1 MKKYAKTS
9 MPFCEKY
16 IKFKPK
22 PGRWCSLQP
31 GAIATTGKRAIKN
44 SGEVKNSLK
53 KPTKV
58 YIGRKVA
65 RNYRYTVEIHHNEI
79 ALWLN
84 MVGKSAFFNKND
96 PKIEQKSVL
105 LGIFFVWN

>member
-22 PGRWCSLQP
+22 SGRWCSLQP
-31 GAIATTGKRAIKN
+31 SATTGKRAIKN
-44 SGEVKNSLK
+44 SGEIKNSLK

-58 YIGRKVA
+58 YFGRKVA
-65 RNYRYTVEIHHNEI
+65 RNYRYTMKT
-79 ALWLN
+79 ALWWNL
-84 MVGKSAFFNKND
+84 GEKSAVFNRND
-96 PKIEQKSVL
+96 PKIDKKSSLL
-105 LGIFFVWN
+105 LGNIFV